1 LQIKMLVICLNGQLI
16 SIIVVKC
23 YRFQSFKYMFDCSSV
38 IIDMILCLVIFI
50 KKMLV
55 VISLVVN
62 LFSFRLSVFALIK
75 IHHKDFVFSLVL
87 DKPMFV
93 SPSCRLYRTKN
104 QRTT

>member
-1 LQIKMLVICLNGQLI
+1 MKWDTRVYKSIININCVSTALQIKMLVTCLKGQLI

-62 LFSFRLSVFALIK
+62 LFSFRLSVFA
-75 IHHKDFVFSLVL
+75 
-87 DKPMFV
+87 
-93 SPSCRLYRTKN
+93 
-104 QRTT
+104 